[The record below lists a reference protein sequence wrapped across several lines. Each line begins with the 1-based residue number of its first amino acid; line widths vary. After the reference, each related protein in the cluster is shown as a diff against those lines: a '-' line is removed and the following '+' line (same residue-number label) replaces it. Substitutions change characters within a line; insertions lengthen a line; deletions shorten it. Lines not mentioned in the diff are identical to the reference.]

1 MEKQVTGS
9 LLSRNLGFCK
19 LKPFVKGLHCQDRC
33 VVWLSPS
40 HHHCKFWVHHCHTG
54 SQRGDG
60 GGSCRWWLVL
70 QDLHNRRCILPSNV
84 TVISNILCLD
94 PLSFLQL
101 FCLSLRFHGLLIFLS
116 PPTAC
121 TRALLSCAPWSP
133 FFIPYCYQNHPWWGG
148 SDSSPSC
155 QMMGSKYSQSIS
167 KNRSPSKIS
176 LRPPPWYQP
185 TSSVTAA
192 GSEWWQLPG
201 TVPLAPCCT
210 DFSCQRW
217 YFLCQL
223 LSIF

>member
-84 TVISNILCLD
+84 TGISNILCLD

-133 FFIPYCYQNHPWWGG
+133 FFIPYWETHGGVVLIAVLPAKWWDQ
-148 SDSSPSC
+148 STHSPS
-155 QMMGSKYSQSIS
+155 QRTVHLPK
-167 KNRSPSKIS
+167 SPCAH
-176 LRPPPWYQP
+176 LPDTNPPPPWRLRAR
-185 TSSVTAA
+185 SG
-192 GSEWWQLPG
+192 GSCP
-201 TVPLAPCCT
+201 A
-210 DFSCQRW
+210 
-217 YFLCQL
+217 LCR
-223 LSIF
+223 